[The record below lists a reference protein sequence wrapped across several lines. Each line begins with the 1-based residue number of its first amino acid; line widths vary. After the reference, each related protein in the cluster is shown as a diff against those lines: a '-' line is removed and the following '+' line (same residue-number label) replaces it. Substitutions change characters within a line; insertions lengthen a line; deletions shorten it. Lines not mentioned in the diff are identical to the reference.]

1 MWNGGLL
8 IHSKNDPVSVGIN
21 KCTQLNTIYFFFLD
35 PRAFDP
41 DCETMATPVPTERV
55 LVFDPRYTL
64 VLLNAPSSFK
74 SKQDSQQGEDMRA
87 AQHVRTLFKHL
98 GLLSPKDGK
107 SVVKFSTP
115 PVRIPRAQ
123 TPKKCQGREL
133 SILLAFT
140 NESDV
145 RKVRIY
151 YCDSLHLCLDWH
163 NRSYE
168 LYFRRSFEPG
178 RK

>member
-1 MWNGGLL
+1 M
-8 IHSKNDPVSVGIN
+8 GIN
-21 KCTQLNTIYFFFLD
+21 KCTQLNTIHFFFLD
-35 PRAFDP
+35 PRPFDP
-41 DCETMATPVPTERV
+41 DCDMMATSISTERV

-145 RKVRIY
+145 RKVRICY
-151 YCDSLHLCLDWH
+151 FHPPHLCLDWN
-163 NRSYE
+163 NRSDE
-168 LYFRRSFEPG
+168 LYFPRSSEHG
-178 RK
+178 RKSANGLKGGA